1 MHGWD
6 SLVLLQHL
14 LDDGLS
20 KSAIAQ
26 RLGVIRRVIYH
37 WLATGQLTRDVDAP
51 VPRQYAQRPSRLDP
65 FTEIVATSTKL
76 APGIR
81 VVIPAMQRPDGT
93 LTTSRI
99 MLANVRASK

>member
-1 MHGWD
+1 MLRGAIRMINAMT
-6 SLVLLQHL
+6 SLTLIIQYPNPPGRTMTVVFAGGSQT
-14 LDDGLS
+14 
-20 KSAIAQ
+20 IA
-26 RLGVIRRVIYH
+26 
-37 WLATGQLTRDVDAP
+37 
-51 VPRQYAQRPSRLDP
+51 VPPNVSI
-65 FTEIVATSTKL
+65 TEIVATSTKL

>member
-1 MHGWD
+1 MTNGAA
-6 SLVLLQHL
+6 SMKNGSSGGAGRTMTVVFAGEYQT
-14 LDDGLS
+14 
-20 KSAIAQ
+20 IA
-26 RLGVIRRVIYH
+26 
-37 WLATGQLTRDVDAP
+37 
-51 VPRQYAQRPSRLDP
+51 VPPNVSV
-65 FTEIVATSTKL
+65 TEIVATSTKL